1 MLKLKLQYFGHLMTH
16 WKRLCCW
23 EGLGAGGE
31 GDDRGWDGW
40 MASPTQWTWVWVNS
54 RSWWWTERPGVLRF
68 MGSQRVRHDW
78 VTELNGTELIQ
89 LVNKLKC
96 WAFLTLTAV
105 HAPWLQ
111 RTELLESQPYSSSA
125 LTLLFLILL
134 REMAETKPLHFV
146 PRGPSPVIE
155 NSITETRQRWG
166 KITTTLASKP
176 PQSQLCKLP
185 TGSHLYSLQGCKEM
199 QWFS

>member
-1 MLKLKLQYFGHLMTH
+1 MRWLNDITDSMDVSLSKL
-16 WKRLCCW
+16 W
-23 EGLGAGGE
+23 ELVM
-31 GDDRGWDGW
+31 DREAWRAMVHGVTK
-40 MASPTQWTWVWVNS
+40 SQTWLS
-54 RSWWWTERPGVLRF
+54 
-68 MGSQRVRHDW
+68 
-78 VTELNGTELIQ
+78 ELNGTELIQ

-105 HAPWLQ
+105 HAPWRQ
-111 RTELLESQPYSSSA
+111 QTELLESHPYSSSA

-134 REMAETKPLHFV
+134 REMAETKPLHIV

-176 PQSQLCKLP
+176 HQSQLCKLP
-185 TGSHLYSLQGCKEM
+185 MGSHLYSLQGFKEM
-199 QWFS
+199 QCFS